1 LSFLIASHRKKK
13 STNSISSI
21 FVLLLI
27 NFYKEASEQKVS
39 KTLESDAFL
48 FSTYMAKYI
57 FLVICLI
64 GLKCND
70 LHAQFIIKEKLID
83 SVEAQSLRDNL
94 KQLSTNEQ
102 LKTYP
107 QLLNWYIENEKD
119 SLLYHYSQAFAKL
132 ANSNGNSIQKAEA
145 LYFAGYAT
153 RNDNKSEA
161 LEKLTVALQELERDK
176 SSLLKDIYYQISIFN
191 LDFSEFPSA
200 LEFAL
205 KSLEYNRQTNNQ
217 VKLLRDLSHLGY
229 IHDRMYEFETSIDYN
244 RKALKI
250 AQQINNKE
258 GEAICYGRIGI
269 AYDELAERDN
279 FNQRL
284 FDSALHYNLNAAKI
298 AETYHMPGFARTTY
312 SNIGNTY
319 SKLKNFEKA
328 EEYTLKSL
336 SVPGFEP
343 KKGVTLV
350 NLGKIYLETGRYE
363 AARKVLD
370 SAMNNTIK
378 YGTRKYQLEAFYRFH
393 ELDLKLGNYKSALQ
407 NYVSYKKIEDALLNE
422 TKTRQIAEMSER
434 FKTAEKEREIL
445 IQRAELAEKNLI
457 IQNRNIQ
464 LYTLLAIALMA
475 ILVGY
480 LFYSQQKLKNRQ
492 LQKENELKDALIKIE
507 TQNRLQE
514 QRLRISRDLH
524 DNIGA
529 QLTFI
534 ISSLDNLK
542 YGFDLSDNLQQKLSQ
557 ISQFTT
563 STIYELRD
571 TIWAMNKSE
580 ISVED
585 LQSRLSNFVD
595 KARSSCQVEFEFIT
609 DTDSDISFS
618 SVEGMNIYRIVQ
630 EAVNNAIKY
639 AEANSIVVHFT
650 AVGKKVAV
658 KVQDNGKGFDIEK
671 VNTGNGLLN
680 MKKRASEIN
689 GHLEIN
695 SNLETGTQIKLMF
708 QQ

>member
-1 LSFLIASHRKKK
+1 MSFLIASHRKKK
-13 STNSISSI
+13 STTSISSI
-21 FVLLLI
+21 FVVLLI
-27 NFYKEASEQKVS
+27 NFYKEASEQEVP

-48 FSTYMAKYI
+48 FSTFMARYV
-57 FLVICLI
+57 FLVVCLI
-64 GLKCND
+64 GLKYND
-70 LHAQFIIKEKLID
+70 LHAQFVIKEKLLD
-83 SVEAQSLRDNL
+83 SIEAQNLRDNL
-94 KQLSTNEQ
+94 KQLSANEQ

-107 QLLNWYIENEKD
+107 QLLNWYIENDKD
-119 SLLYHYSQAFAKL
+119 SLLYHYSKSFSKL
-132 ANSNGNSIQKAEA
+132 ANSSGTPVQKAEA
-145 LYFAGYAT
+145 QYFSAYAE

-161 LEKLTVALQELERDK
+161 LEKLMAVLPEFEQIK
-176 SSLLKDIYYQISIFN
+176 SPILSDIYFHISIFN
-191 LDFSEFPSA
+191 LDFSEFPLA

-205 KSLEYNRQTNNQ
+205 KSLEYNRQINNQ
-217 VKLLRDLSHLGY
+217 TKLLRDLSHLGY
-229 IHDRMYEFETSIDYN
+229 IHDRMYEFATSIEYN

-258 GEAICYGRIGI
+258 GEALCYGRIGI

-279 FNQRL
+279 FNKQL
-284 FDSALHYNLNAAKI
+284 FDSALYYNLNAAKI
-298 AETYHMPGFARTTY
+298 AETYNLAGFARTTY

-336 SVPGFEP
+336 AVPGFEP

-363 AARKVLD
+363 AAKKILD
-370 SAMNNTIK
+370 SAMKNTIK

-393 ELDLKLGNYKSALQ
+393 ELDIKLGNYKSALQ
-407 NYVSYKKIEDALLNE
+407 NYVSYKEIEDALLNE

-464 LYTLLAIALMA
+464 LYALLAIALMA

-534 ISSLDNLK
+534 ISSIDNLK
-542 YGFDLSDNLQQKLSQ
+542 YGFDLSDNLQQKLTQ

-595 KARSSCQVEFEFIT
+595 KARNSSQVEFEFIT
-609 DTDSDISFS
+609 DTDSDITFS

-639 AEANSIVVHFT
+639 AEANSIIVHFT
-650 AVGKKVAV
+650 AVGKRVAV

-671 VNTGNGLLN
+671 VNMGNGLLN

-689 GHLEIN
+689 GRLEIN
-695 SNLETGTQIKLMF
+695 SNLETGTQIKFMF